1 MSRVMNRSG
10 GAASAASAIVAHSG
24 HECAEARRVQDSPGA
39 GSLWSEPVR
48 AKLPRLVRNADRD
61 EGNRIVDAGRV
72 LIVGGGIGGLS
83 LAAALHRQG
92 CVPELIERAPAWQA
106 IGAGIVLH
114 ANGVRALRQLGMGA
128 AVYRIGAALPRW
140 GFFDQQAQPLCRTDL
155 EKLWGNVGPCLG
167 TARVRLQ
174 QAMVE
179 AAAAVPVRLGVA
191 ITSLDQDGPRVTA
204 GFSDGTSGAYDLV
217 VGADGIYSTVRKLLR
232 ISGGPEY
239 AGVMSWRSVIS
250 SRPAG
255 VDEMM
260 VLLGDGCFVGVV
272 PLGGGQT
279 YSFAAI
285 DSDPV
290 EDPMPG
296 RLARF
301 RRRFAAFGGPVPE
314 YLAALESDE
323 QLHFGPIE
331 WVDLDSWHSGRV
343 VLVGDAAHAA
353 PPHMGEGGSLAIE
366 DALVLAEVLR
376 DGDSV
381 EQALD
386 AYATRRRPRV
396 GWVQQ
401 QSRAAARAWIL
412 PPDIRNAA
420 LRDRGDQMLQDRYRP
435 LIEVP

>member
-1 MSRVMNRSG
+1 M
-10 GAASAASAIVAHSG
+10 ASAQEI
-24 HECAEARRVQDSPGA
+24 
-39 GSLWSEPVR
+39 
-48 AKLPRLVRNADRD
+48 
-61 EGNRIVDAGRV
+61 
-72 LIVGGGIGGLS
+72 LIVGAGIGGLS
-83 LAAALHRQG
+83 LAVALHRRG
-92 CVPELIERAPAWQA
+92 YVPELIERAPSWQA
-106 IGAGIVLH
+106 LGAGIVLH

-128 AVYRIGAALPRW
+128 AIDRIGAALPRW
-140 GFFDQQAQPLCRTDL
+140 GFFDQQAVPLCRTDL
-155 EKLWGNVGPCLG
+155 KELWVDVGPCLG

-174 QAMVE
+174 QAMVD

-191 ITSLDQDGPRVTA
+191 LTSLDQDGPRVTA

-217 VGADGIYSTVRKLLR
+217 VGADGIYSTVRRLLGF
-232 ISGGPEY
+232 SGGPEY
-239 AGVMSWRSVIS
+239 AGVVAWRSVIP

-255 VDEMM
+255 VNELM

-272 PLGGGQT
+272 PVGGGHT

-285 DSDPV
+285 DSEQIDDPL
-290 EDPMPG
+290 PG
-296 RLARF
+296 RLSRF

-331 WVDLDSWHSGRV
+331 WVDLDSWHAGHV
-343 VLVGDAAHAA
+343 ILIGDAAHAA

-376 DGDSV
+376 AADTV

-386 AYATRRRPRV
+386 AYVTRRRPRV
-396 GWVQQ
+396 EWVQE
-401 QSRAAARAWIL
+401 QSRAAARAWTL
-412 PPDIRNAA
+412 PPDSRNAA

-435 LIEVP
+435 LAEVP